1 MKKIIVF
8 ILLLLVFNFLN
19 SCVSK
24 QPVKKTG
31 ELLSKE
37 EAMQI
42 VAEHVMKSAYL
53 QDYYVIGSENYDP
66 RVESISWG
74 EPILIDVIAD
84 GRKYTKNTK
93 YYLLTGV
100 LPDGQI
106 MAAQTINAYTGSLM
120 DGAYFIDED
129 SDKLLIAEK
138 DDFVDYANSRGLTVF
153 DIEPVFYCDGTIQT
167 QNTVFSWR
175 YHLIGDK
182 TGRALDGNLSGENYF
197 IDPWVNLSKNT
208 SDLRNDNGFF
218 SRVNYNHRLFKLVK
232 DNGERSV
239 NGEPEGKFIPLD

>member
-1 MKKIIVF
+1 MKKNIVF

-19 SCVSK
+19 SCGSK
-24 QPVKKTG
+24 QLVKKTG

-37 EAMQI
+37 EVMQI

-53 QDYYVIGSENYDP
+53 QDYYVIGSENYDS

-74 EPILIDVIAD
+74 EPILVDVIAD

-106 MAAQTINAYTGSLM
+106 MAAQTINAYSGYLM

-182 TGRALDGNLSGENYF
+182 TSRALDGELSGENYF
-197 IDPWVNLSKNT
+197 IDPWINLSKNT